1 MRALARLIRG
11 EHKSFGEGRG
21 WERLRIAAYLQALA
35 RLIRGEHKSFGAGR
49 RLGAAQ
55 DRGVSA
61 GLGGRDWRRTQEF
74 RRGAWLGVAQDCG
87 RSEGSWRTLR
97 APFVASTRFFARR
110 DGAGCGDGLGDWQN
124 VGPRKSRR
132 RA

>member
-11 EHKSFGEGRG
+11 EHKSFGVGADWERLRSLAYLQTLARLIRGEHKSFGTGRG

-35 RLIRGEHKSFGAGR
+35 RLIRREHKSFGVGR
-49 RLGAAQ
+49 G
-55 DRGVSA
+55 
-61 GLGGRDWRRTQEF
+61 
-74 RRGAWLGVAQDCG
+74 LGVAQDRG

-97 APFVASTRFFARR
+97 APFVASAKFFARR

-124 VGPRKSRR
+124 VGPRKRR
-132 RA
+132 WRA